1 MFERNAI
8 ARMLISGH
16 EVAYFTSNIDGSVS
30 KQVLHRSND
39 VSKLVVFKIFG
50 LLVAIE
56 ILEWL
61 AIKDTK
67 SSRAIIYTITLVQAT
82 LLYYLVT

>member
-1 MFERNAI
+1 
-8 ARMLISGH
+8 MLISGSD
-16 EVAYFTSNIDGSVS
+16 VSYVTVDTDGSML

-61 AIKDTK
+61 AVKDTK

>member
-1 MFERNAI
+1 
-8 ARMLISGH
+8 
-16 EVAYFTSNIDGSVS
+16 VS